1 MGRRLSCVHMYES
14 VRNDL
19 FEKRS
24 EMRATGYHDSSAHLS
39 NRPYQGGTYTI
50 SDVPTVGHLSKH
62 AYAQTANN
70 DITATR
76 SVIHTCAWIAKASH
90 SSPSAKMAVI
100 AILCASRSCNRQMT
114 QWGIVQVRRSSA
126 TPSAAMV
133 TTKGSRLKQC
143 PDCLSGRVQL
153 YLIGRQ
159 CSRMPRMVARHVPM
173 AKKMQPYA
181 AKENQQE
188 AS

>member
-1 MGRRLSCVHMYES
+1 MRTTGD
-14 VRNDL
+14 ND
-19 FEKRS
+19 
-24 EMRATGYHDSSAHLS
+24 TSAHLS
-39 NRPYQGGTYTI
+39 NRPYQRGTYTI
-50 SDVPTVGHLSKH
+50 SDVSTVGHISKH

-70 DITATR
+70 DVTATQ
-76 SVIHTCAWIAKASH
+76 SVTHTFAWMCKASH
-90 SSPSAKMAVI
+90 SIPNAKMAVI
-100 AILCASRSCNRQMT
+100 AILCASRSRNRHTT
-114 QWGIVQVRRSSA
+114 QWGIVHVRRSSA
-126 TPSAAMV
+126 TPRAAMV

-153 YLIGRQ
+153 YLIGWQ

-188 AS
+188 AP